1 MRNDYKVVKI
11 NRTTK
16 EEIVIVDNEYIEIAR
31 KVAREEENKDY
42 ETKIFYTPTNTEV
55 QKTTKQINND
65 RNYRNNYRVYRNN
78 YIKLY

>member
-55 QKTTKQINND
+55 QKTPKQTND
-65 RNYRNNYRVYRNN
+65 RNYRNNYKVCRNN